1 MMTEQLERS
10 REWLLLN
17 AVEAWLY
24 HYEGAGTPTVAQ
36 YKQLRDEFHDA
47 YMQSLHKDAEEPTPP
62 APKQPRKRTKN
73 DSQSSTKT
81 V

>member
-1 MMTEQLERS
+1 MTRT

-24 HYEGAGTPTVAQ
+24 HYDSSNTPMVEQ
-36 YKQLRDEFHDA
+36 YKQLRDEFHDTFMA
-47 YMQSLHKDAEEPTPP
+47 SIQPKDAPTDDPP
-62 APKQPRKRTKN
+62 RRTTRKRNTSAKA
-73 DSQSSTKT
+73 